1 MEPEIAVVSA
11 EKLMLV
17 KTVLLKIELQKEK
30 NSKTNTMGGEIR
42 APQKKNKNKKR
53 RGKKE
58 RTCCQKLQ

>member
-1 MEPEIAVVSA
+1 MGSENTHMEPEIAVVSA

-42 APQKKNKNKKR
+42 APQRILTWTPRKSAL
-53 RGKKE
+53 E
-58 RTCCQKLQ
+58 S